1 MLVFPVS
8 HTTLLITDGFLDHD
22 YFGRLDYTFITLF
35 QIMTLD
41 SWLSVVRQVMH
52 AQPWAWITF
61 FAWVVITAF
70 FVLNLV
76 VAVICES
83 LMEIH
88 QSKDK
93 EEAGSVIEENDNKA
107 TATALQM
114 EELIQ
119 QQHHMLGVQQDL
131 IRTQVEMQQ
140 TLTMIM
146 LNMDTNNA
154 ATARPQNSMLFE
166 DSLHRFHSS
175 NESISSFPE
184 R

>member
-1 MLVFPVS
+1 
-8 HTTLLITDGFLDHD
+8 
-22 YFGRLDYTFITLF
+22 
-35 QIMTLD
+35 MTLD